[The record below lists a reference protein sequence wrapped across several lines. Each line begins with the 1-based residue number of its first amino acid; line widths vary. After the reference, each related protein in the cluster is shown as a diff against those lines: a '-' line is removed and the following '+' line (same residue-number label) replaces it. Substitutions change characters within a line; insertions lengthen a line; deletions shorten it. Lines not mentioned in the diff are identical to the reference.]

1 LLQVT
6 IPEVPDIKAY
16 RYPSSSLVPY
26 HTLKSLSPATVNIPN
41 TLFSPKKL
49 MTGFQPNATRL
60 ERAYTLA
67 SKFLTEKVRAQ
78 CEKVQEL
85 QTALEE
91 ASKAI
96 SSKELLEDD
105 IIASRA
111 SANELKE
118 AAEELASRVGI
129 YYKQL
134 DEVRKAL
141 GDDTF

>member
-1 LLQVT
+1 
-6 IPEVPDIKAY
+6 
-16 RYPSSSLVPY
+16 
-26 HTLKSLSPATVNIPN
+26 
-41 TLFSPKKL
+41 

-60 ERAYTLA
+60 ERAYTHA
-67 SKFLTEKVRAQ
+67 AKFLTEEVRAQ
-78 CEKVQEL
+78 CEKVQIL
-85 QTALEE
+85 QKELEE

-96 SSKELLEDD
+96 SSNELLEDD

-111 SANELKE
+111 SATELKE

-129 YYKQL
+129 YYEQL